1 LPGES
6 DDYQPIWIL
15 GDTVLEKRDR
25 QVHERWR
32 AGLGVTFVV
41 VCYHTLTINTL
52 ADFRSLQAN
61 VLSVLIL
68 CTAIE
73 LYRRTKA
80 THPGL
85 IAKIR
90 TRHIARKGRNTPFSP
105 IVSLFFEADAPFIHS
120 NTAFLAGLCTTLICT
135 LLSDLALRWVGRF
148 ESRSPPQDA
157 SPRDRMIA
165 RMEWNERIERRGV
178 PWLLEIGIPGLL
190 YIALCLFFTGAIMRS
205 FPYLNKAICGV
216 FGILFMVACIRG
228 LWSYE
233 PALDVRSRPKPI
245 SSHGR

>member
-1 LPGES
+1 MPSPCLANPAELEVVPLP
-6 DDYQPIWIL
+6 PIWIL

-25 QVHERWR
+25 QVHERWT

-41 VCYHTLTINTL
+41 
-52 ADFRSLQAN
+52 AN

-90 TRHIARKGRNTPFSP
+90 ARHIANKGRN
-105 IVSLFFEADAPFIHS
+105 
-120 NTAFLAGLCTTLICT
+120 N
-135 LLSDLALRWVGRF
+135 LALRWVGRF

-165 RMEWNERIERRGV
+165 RMEWNERMERRGV

-190 YIALCLFFTGAIMRS
+190 DIALCLFFTGAIMRS
-205 FPYLNKAICGV
+205 FP
-216 FGILFMVACIRG
+216 
-228 LWSYE
+228 
-233 PALDVRSRPKPI
+233 
-245 SSHGR
+245 